1 MRACTRAKGHVREVM
16 KTRRDDDHEDQ
27 KWAHV
32 DRAPTRGLRC
42 AQVTSNGAPQK
53 ATRGRPLSGDP
64 AVSEPAER
72 DLMKWSVQKTKSLTR
87 ENRTISIGSCAGVGW
102 CADLRSAPSVE
113 LGADN
118 VEKVG

>member
-1 MRACTRAKGHVREVM
+1 MRACTRAKGHVREAM

-53 ATRGRPLSGDP
+53 ATRGRPLNGDP

-72 DLMKWSVQKTKSLTR
+72 DLMNVECSKDKITHTRKSHNFHWKLCGCR
-87 ENRTISIGSCAGVGW
+87 VVCRPEVCSIGRTW
-102 CADLRSAPSVE
+102 C
-113 LGADN
+113 
-118 VEKVG
+118 